1 MAEIRKIGIIG
12 QGALGV
18 MYGWQLTRHLGN
30 ERVFFIADSRRIEK
44 YQREGIYCNGEK
56 TEFQYLTPDTK
67 GVQADLLIFAVKYTA
82 IEEALDDTANFV
94 GGSTILLSL
103 LNGIASEERIGARYG
118 EDKMLYCV
126 AQEMDALKEG
136 NQFSHTNMGTL
147 VIGNRD
153 NKRDERLSAV
163 ENILRKAG
171 IPYLIP
177 EDIMHCLWSK
187 LMFNTGV
194 NQTAA
199 VYACN
204 YRQMQ
209 EEGQIRDTALS
220 AMEEARCIAEAEGT
234 VITDREFSEWMQI
247 LGRLNPEGMPSM
259 RQDTKAKRKT
269 EVELFSGALRKLGK
283 KHQIP
288 TPVNNW
294 LYEKIQEIE
303 HDRTLGGGDETL

>member
-1 MAEIRKIGIIG
+1 MAEIKTIGIIG

-18 MYGWQLTRHLGN
+18 MYGQQLTRHLGK
-30 ERVFFIADSRRIEK
+30 ERVFFIADPRRIEK

-94 GGSTILLSL
+94 GDSTILLSL
-103 LNGIASEERIGARYG
+103 LNGIASEEQIGARYG
-118 EDKMLYCV
+118 EDKILYCV

-153 NKRDERLSAV
+153 NKRDERLSSV
-163 ENILRKAG
+163 ENILREAE

-220 AMEEARCIAEAEGT
+220 AMEEARRIAEAEGA
-234 VITDREFSEWMQI
+234 VITDREFAEWMQI

-269 EVELFSGALRKLGK
+269 EVELFSGTLRKLGK
-283 KHQIP
+283 KHHIP
-288 TPVNNW
+288 TPVNDW

-303 HDRTLGGGDETL
+303 HVREMGGGD

>member
-1 MAEIRKIGIIG
+1 MAEIKTIGIIG

-18 MYGWQLTRHLGN
+18 MYGQQLTRHLGK
-30 ERVFFIADSRRIEK
+30 ERVFFIADPRRIEK

-94 GGSTILLSL
+94 GDSTILLSL
-103 LNGIASEERIGARYG
+103 LNGIASEEQIGTRYG
-118 EDKMLYCV
+118 EDKILYCV

-153 NKRDERLSAV
+153 NKRDERLSSV
-163 ENILRKAG
+163 ENILREAE

-220 AMEEARCIAEAEGT
+220 AMEEARRIAEAEGA
-234 VITDREFSEWMQI
+234 VITDREFAEWMQI

-269 EVELFSGALRKLGK
+269 EVELFSGTLRKLGK

-294 LYEKIQEIE
+294 LYEKIQDIE
-303 HDRTLGGGDETL
+303 HAREMGGGD